1 MVAFNG
7 RSCVLCLLMAALD
20 EMELS
25 VEDCEMSLRQ
35 LARKNMPASSKA
47 GVNIDTFLVECLSLE
62 PVIIKS

>member
-1 MVAFNG
+1 
-7 RSCVLCLLMAALD
+7 MAAMD

-25 VEDCEMSLRQ
+25 VEDCEMYLRQ

-47 GVNIDTFLVECLSLE
+47 VVNIDTFMVECLSLE